1 MKYIIY
7 KITNTINNKF
17 YIGKHQTNDINDS
30 YMGSGI
36 AITKAI
42 KKHGK
47 ENFIKEIL
55 FVFDNEQDMN
65 RKEKELITEEL
76 VSDPNCYNI
85 GVGGEG
91 GPHFKGKHHTK
102 ESMIKMI
109 ETRKKKGHLKHSEET
124 KRKFSEIRLGRT
136 PWNKGLKLKSL
147 SEETKRKISD
157 TLKRNKRNYKH
168 SDETKLK
175 IKLKALEREKIKR
188 ERKNEINILISTGL

>member
-17 YIGKHQTNDINDS
+17 YIGKHQTNNINDS

-36 AITKAI
+36 AIAKAI
-42 KKHGK
+42 KKYGK

-65 RKEKELITEEL
+65 KKEKELITEEL

-91 GPHFKGKHHTK
+91 GPQFKGKHHTK

-109 ETRKKKGHLKHSEET
+109 ETRKKNGHLKHSEAT
-124 KRKFSEIRLGRT
+124 KRKISESQLGRT
-136 PWNKGLKLKSL
+136 AWNKGLKMKSS

-157 TLKRNKRNYKH
+157 SLKRYYKQ
-168 SDETKLK
+168 SDEAKLK

-188 ERKNEINILISTGL
+188 ERKK